1 METTAITPG
10 SIDPHTD
17 QKAGFQGLDG
27 EDFFKLLVAQLAN
40 QDPLE
45 PTSNQELLNQISS
58 IRDIEASTTLTR
70 TLQSL
75 VTREGFGSAAGLIGQ
90 YVSGTINSDDGETVS
105 TSGTV
110 VGLRVDPNGDVML
123 LLDTGE
129 ALPMSNVDHVTT
141 ARHFAEA
148 FMGRLVSGIDRT
160 DPQRPEPVEG
170 IVTGVTTDANAQV
183 VLELDGGEQL
193 RLADVSAT
201 SALADGDAD
210 SVVGPA
216 F

>member
-10 SIDPHTD
+10 SIDHNTD
-17 QKAGFQGLDG
+17 RKAGFGGLNG

-45 PTSNQELLNQISS
+45 PTSNQELLTQISS
-58 IRDIEASTTLTR
+58 IRDIEASTTLTQ

-75 VTREGFGSAAGLIGQ
+75 VARQGFGSAAGLIGQ
-90 YVSGTINSDDGETVS
+90 YVSGTVTSDDGESVS

-110 VGLRVDPNGDVML
+110 VGLRVDPDGDMML
-123 LLDTGE
+123 LLDTGV
-129 ALPMSNVDHVTT
+129 ALPMSNVEHVTT
-141 ARHFAEA
+141 AQHFAEA
-148 FMGRLVSGIDRT
+148 FVGRLVSGIDRT

-170 IVTGVTTDANAQV
+170 VVTGVTTDANGQV
-183 VLELDGGEQL
+183 VLELDSGEQL
-193 RLADVSAT
+193 RLTDVSAT
-201 SALADGDAD
+201 SALANGDAE
-210 SVVGPA
+210 SVMGPA

>member
-10 SIDPHTD
+10 SIDHNTD
-17 QKAGFQGLDG
+17 RKAGFGGLNG

-75 VTREGFGSAAGLIGQ
+75 VARQGFGSAAGLIGQ
-90 YVSGTINSDDGETVS
+90 YVSGTVTADDGESVS

-110 VGLRVDPNGDVML
+110 VGLRVDPDGDMML

-129 ALPMSNVDHVTT
+129 ALPMSNVEHVTT
-141 ARHFAEA
+141 VRRFAEA
-148 FMGRLVSGIDRT
+148 FVGRLVSGIDRT
-160 DPQRPEPVEG
+160 DLQRPEPVEG
-170 IVTGVTTDANAQV
+170 VVTGVTTDANGQV
-183 VLELDGGEQL
+183 VLELDSGEQV
-193 RLADVSAT
+193 RLTDVSAT
-201 SALADGDAD
+201 SALANGDAE
-210 SVVGPA
+210 SVMGPA

>member
-10 SIDPHTD
+10 SIDHNTD
-17 QKAGFQGLDG
+17 RKAGVEGLDG

-110 VGLRVDPNGDVML
+110 VGLRVDPDGDVML

-170 IVTGVTTDANAQV
+170 IVTGVTTDANGQV
-183 VLELDGGEQL
+183 VLEVDGGEQL

-210 SVVGPA
+210 SVVGPP